1 MCCPQG
7 PQPFPPPQGIN
18 PTHCRKNPP
27 ERNGLVFPYFH
38 GAPFPQKRAQC
49 WPRAGSRRCVSRPRA
64 VPAPRARGRDL
75 APRTALPEPAA
86 PRGKRLLPGL
96 APASPKIQLN
106 GTGFSTNLSGRI
118 QPRGAG
124 ARPCAAFGA
133 CWKLGARDIPCEPQ
147 ILAQPWHRGPQ
158 HVPWGWGGVPA
169 YHLPVGNA
177 QVGLPCLF
185 DPKPVF
191 FLEEFSQ
198 IRAIKTMGKW
208 KVFCQRAAVA
218 EGEGAVV
225 SQPSKKKPQR
235 QVNNQEV
242 LVTGSGCACPSR
254 GGGTGKTLQLRG
266 RVRQHQTPPG
276 RGEQHLLLPWCG
288 DPASTIHRLC
298 FARVSP
304 LWGHGPCGCAVFCRL
319 WCGTFFCRAGQEQD
333 SRVLLP
339 GGHRSP
345 RDLGQVI

>member
-1 MCCPQG
+1 MIFSTSSCPSLIPLSPFPASIPDAGLLPATLLADEDLVCPVSHSSYRSPGFFFSIKKPLCSSMDTSMCCPQG

-38 GAPFPQKRAQC
+38 GAPFPKKRAQC

-169 YHLPVGNA
+169 HHLPVGNA

-191 FLEEFSQ
+191 FSGGVFS
-198 IRAIKTMGKW
+198 
-208 KVFCQRAAVA
+208 
-218 EGEGAVV
+218 
-225 SQPSKKKPQR
+225 
-235 QVNNQEV
+235 N
-242 LVTGSGCACPSR
+242 
-254 GGGTGKTLQLRG
+254 
-266 RVRQHQTPPG
+266 
-276 RGEQHLLLPWCG
+276 
-288 DPASTIHRLC
+288 
-298 FARVSP
+298 
-304 LWGHGPCGCAVFCRL
+304 
-319 WCGTFFCRAGQEQD
+319 
-333 SRVLLP
+333 
-339 GGHRSP
+339 
-345 RDLGQVI
+345 